1 MFIIFKMFFMRLG
14 RLGEMNIKYGKV
26 KIKDNIWFIY
36 RWEDIY
42 RGEGRTFWKTGG
54 NILIFVCIV

>member
-1 MFIIFKMFFMRLG
+1 MFFMRLG

-42 RGEGRTFWKTGG
+42 RGEGRIFWKIGG